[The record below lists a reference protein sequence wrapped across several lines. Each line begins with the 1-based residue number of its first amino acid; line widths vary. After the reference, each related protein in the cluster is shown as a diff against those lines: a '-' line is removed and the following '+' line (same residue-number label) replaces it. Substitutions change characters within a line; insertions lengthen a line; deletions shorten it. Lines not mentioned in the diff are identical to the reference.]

1 MFDSTTDPCNP
12 RLQLLN
18 KQRAANSPNKS
29 QSEDHKATSSCSLTN
44 ARRLQCII
52 YLYTP
57 RVAFAAVTRRKK
69 SLSLSLSLDNGRTL
83 SAHYTHPEG
92 RAHNKTAPRAC
103 ESAALRLLRS
113 QSKARFCARRVRVCA
128 VIFRVIQRLAR

>member
-1 MFDSTTDPCNP
+1 MFDPSTDPSNP

-29 QSEDHKATSSCSLTN
+29 QSEDHKATSSRSLTN

-69 SLSLSLSLDNGRTL
+69 SLSLSHSTMAELSQRIIHIPRDAPTTKLHRERAKAQL
-83 SAHYTHPEG
+83 SGYCA
-92 RAHNKTAPRAC
+92 
-103 ESAALRLLRS
+103 RS
-113 QSKARFCARRVRVCA
+113 QRHVFARGACVC
-128 VIFRVIQRLAR
+128 VLLFSG